1 MLARESRVV
10 WHRPLIPTVT
20 RLRQENHKF
29 QASQDYIMSSGQK
42 EKRKKKKKKKKNG
55 KRKRKGK
62 GEQKAG
68 EIAPKKFY
76 DLGIS

>member
-1 MLARESRVV
+1 VAQAPDSNSHKIEAGESQVPGEPGLHNEF
-10 WHRPLIPTVT
+10 W
-20 RLRQENHKF
+20 
-29 QASQDYIMSSGQK
+29 S
-42 EKRKKKKKKKKNG
+42 KRKKKKKKKKKKNG